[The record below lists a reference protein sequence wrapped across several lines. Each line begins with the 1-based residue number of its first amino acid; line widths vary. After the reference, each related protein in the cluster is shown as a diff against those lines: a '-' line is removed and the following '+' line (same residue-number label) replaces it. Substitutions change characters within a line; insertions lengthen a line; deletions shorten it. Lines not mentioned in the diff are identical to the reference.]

1 MVVFRTI
8 IKMSSHRARKRIRE
22 AKKKARPELST
33 RELWVEK
40 DYVNTF
46 NVDVERVN
54 DNLER
59 VHVKVHNDINFH
71 KKNPIFLLHQD
82 VSPEE
87 FIRRYEAPYKPVAIR
102 GVTETWSASYKWT
115 LERLKKKYRNQKFK
129 CGEVN

>member
-59 VHVKVHNDINFH
+59 INVKVQNDIH
-71 KKNPIFLLHQD
+71 
-82 VSPEE
+82 E
-87 FIRRYEAPYKPVAIR
+87 
-102 GVTETWSASYKWT
+102 
-115 LERLKKKYRNQKFK
+115 LKKKHEKIS
-129 CGEVN
+129 